1 MEEGCQ
7 ENGMKGRKRKHKDR
21 SSSVSPVASSPEV
34 KVQRVEGELELAN
47 EDTMEV
53 ESGCGLPMDGYWAH
67 YQSLCLALPGRERQ
81 IEQILTLFGKV
92 VGNHGNCNVLTLFGH
107 NCRGVPR
114 LCPPLSISMATL
126 VQGRLIHCGLWL
138 IL

>member
-7 ENGMKGRKRKHKDR
+7 ENGVKGRKRRRKDR

-34 KVQRVEGELELAN
+34 KVQRVEEEEEEEDGEGELELAN
-47 EDTMEV
+47 EDAMEV
-53 ESGCGLPMDGYWAH
+53 ESGCGLLTEGYWAH

-92 VGNHGNCNVLTLFGH
+92 LGNHGN
-107 NCRGVPR
+107 
-114 LCPPLSISMATL
+114 
-126 VQGRLIHCGLWL
+126 
-138 IL
+138 

>member
-1 MEEGCQ
+1 MKEGREIILFSGEDMEEGCQ

-34 KVQRVEGELELAN
+34 KVQRVEGEGGEGVERELELAN
-47 EDTMEV
+47 EDAMEV
-53 ESGCGLPMDGYWAH
+53 ESGCGLPTEGYWAH

-92 VGNHGNCNVLTLFGH
+92 VGNHGNCNM
-107 NCRGVPR
+107 C
-114 LCPPLSISMATL
+114 
-126 VQGRLIHCGLWL
+126 
-138 IL
+138 

>member
-7 ENGMKGRKRKHKDR
+7 ENGVKGRKRRRKDR

-34 KVQRVEGELELAN
+34 KVQRVEEEEEEDGEGELELAS
-47 EDTMEV
+47 EDVMEV
-53 ESGCGLPMDGYWAH
+53 ESGCGLPTEGYWAH

-92 VGNHGNCNVLTLFGH
+92 LGNHGNCKI
-107 NCRGVPR
+107 R
-114 LCPPLSISMATL
+114 
-126 VQGRLIHCGLWL
+126 
-138 IL
+138 

>member
-34 KVQRVEGELELAN
+34 KVQRVEGEGGEGVEGELELAN

-92 VGNHGNCNVLTLFGH
+92 VGNHGNCNVLT
-107 NCRGVPR
+107 VW
-114 LCPPLSISMATL
+114 S
-126 VQGRLIHCGLWL
+126 
-138 IL
+138 